1 MNLKGCINRT
11 MYFYPSV
18 SQLFFSFLVNQ
29 KEATD
34 MKYVI
39 LIYLFFSK
47 GFSWDCP

>member
-1 MNLKGCINRT
+1 

-18 SQLFFSFLVNQ
+18 IQLSSFLVNQ

-39 LIYLFFSK
+39 LIYLFFFK
-47 GFSWDCP
+47 RFSLGLSMKLEDDLE